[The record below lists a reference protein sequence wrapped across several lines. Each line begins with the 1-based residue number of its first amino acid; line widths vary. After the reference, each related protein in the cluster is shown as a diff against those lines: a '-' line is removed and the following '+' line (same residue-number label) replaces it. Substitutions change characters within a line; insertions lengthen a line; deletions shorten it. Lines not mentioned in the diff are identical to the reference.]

1 MSAWLGSVL
10 GWLVGR
16 LFAVRRV
23 HVVASMRRAGVA
35 DVERAANAMY
45 ASLGRGLCELLWAG
59 LRPRRGLEAR
69 VVLDDAVAQRVAGL
83 AANGAVIATAHTGN
97 WDLLACATAARF
109 PLTVVTKKLSVR
121 ALNRLW
127 QSLRARR
134 GIRLVG
140 AGAAARE
147 GLRSLGRGELVA
159 MMIDQAPERVRGTVV
174 TEFLGRPARV
184 DLAPALLALRARVP
198 LITVFSHRLPDGRV
212 AIELASVHLPPRR
225 ASRRWA
231 ERGMIEA
238 TRALAAFV
246 AEHPE
251 QWLWMHR
258 RWKDA
263 PPDNEAVVLR
273 STADE
278 RSAPHAA

>member
-1 MSAWLGSVL
+1 MLAWV
-10 GWLVGR
+10 VGR
-16 LFAVRRV
+16 LLAVRRA
-23 HVVASMRRAGVA
+23 HVVAAMRRAGVA
-35 DVERAANAMY
+35 NVEHTANAMY

-59 LRPRRGLEAR
+59 LRPRRALDAR
-69 VVLDDAVAQRVAGL
+69 VVLDDAVAQRVASL

-97 WDLLACATAARF
+97 WDLLACAAAARF

-134 GIRLVG
+134 GIRLVS

-147 GLRSLGRGELVA
+147 GLRSLRRGELVA

-198 LITVFSHRLPDGRV
+198 LITLFSRRLPDGRV
-212 AIELASVHLPPRR
+212 AIELACISAPPQH

-231 ERGMIEA
+231 EHAMIEA
-238 TRALAAFV
+238 TRVLAAFV

-263 PPDNEAVVLR
+263 PSDVGAVVLR

-278 RSAPHAA
+278 RRAPRAA